1 MADKPNQQVNEVVAV
16 ADLRDGDGKIVTG
29 NQVVKVYLYAN
40 NKLITQTSGVIS
52 LNNTGFGQIAIPTTF
67 DATGLSN
74 TTLTAGFCIGDPIG
88 TNTPDGD
95 VTGGTQTGSLIIP
108 GDDTV
113 AATTVASPTT
123 IGTNTPDGSVTG
135 GTQTG
140 SLVIPGNSNL
150 VKQLQQIIPTL
161 LSQLTL

>member
-1 MADKPNQQVNEVVAV
+1 MR
-16 ADLRDGDGKIVTG
+16 L
-29 NQVVKVYLYAN
+29 
-40 NKLITQTSGVIS
+40 
-52 LNNTGFGQIAIPTTF
+52 
-67 DATGLSN
+67 GLSN

-108 GDDTV
+108 GDDAV

-140 SLVIPGNSNL
+140 SLVIRGIAIL